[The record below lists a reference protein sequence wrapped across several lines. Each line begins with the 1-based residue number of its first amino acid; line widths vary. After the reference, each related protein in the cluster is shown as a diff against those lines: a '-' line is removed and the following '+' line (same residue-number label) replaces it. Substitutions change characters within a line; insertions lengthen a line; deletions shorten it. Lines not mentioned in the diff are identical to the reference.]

1 MNGSKISH
9 IFRPFKTL
17 TLGSLLACFVA
28 LPARATDRIYAKYG
42 PIEISV
48 SVESLQV
55 YAETGKVN
63 WELFPYF
70 LFLKPYHQK
79 TLNEF
84 LQMQFGVGSLQVRQS
99 LNSPMGKIFLQS
111 LGEMIRVRD
120 GENGSYAL
128 RKTLFEVTENS
139 REFTVFDL
147 LQKFPGDLQLNVAA
161 ILELANRIDSVIAET
176 ETLNEALENIT
187 IAIASTEPA
196 RNYDDLPDP
205 KQPGNLYVS
214 RRILTVFDRDRDR
227 EIEVTVYYPSFP
239 REDTVPVIVI
249 SPGLGSTALGWRPF
263 AEHLSTHGFAVA
275 IVRHPGSDFA
285 HLQRFFEGTESASFQ
300 LREFLDRPRDIS
312 FVLDE
317 LEWRNF
323 SEFNGILD
331 LQNVGIFGQS
341 FGAYTALALAGA
353 PLNFDRLEQN
363 CLPPIDLL
371 NLSLLLQCRAR
382 ELPRRSYQLKDD
394 RIAAAFVVDPVSG
407 AIFGPESLEQIAIP
421 IFWASGSADLLT
433 PVVLEQIDSVTRLSS
448 PERYFALV
456 RGANHVDFN
465 PAAIAQFQALDE
477 ESLGQIVSSDP
488 DVIESYMSAFGLAF
502 FQVHLARNPDYRPFL
517 RASYAGTIAREP
529 YGLSFIPLL
538 TTEQL
543 ERAIAELQK

>member
-1 MNGSKISH
+1 MNGPTIFN

-17 TLGSLLACFVA
+17 TLGSLLAFFVA
-28 LPARATDRIYAKYG
+28 LPVRATDRIYAKYG
-42 PIEISV
+42 PLETSV
-48 SVESLQV
+48 SVDSLKV
-55 YAETGKVN
+55 YADTGKVN

-70 LFLKPYHQK
+70 LFLQPYHQK

-84 LQMQFGVGSLQVRQS
+84 LQMRFGVGSVQVRQS

-111 LGEMIRVRD
+111 LGEILRVRD
-120 GENGSYAL
+120 GKNGSNAL
-128 RKTLFEVTENS
+128 RETLFEVTENYG
-139 REFTVFDL
+139 EFSVFEL
-147 LQKFPGDLQLNVAA
+147 LQQFPGELQLNIAA
-161 ILELANRIDSVIAET
+161 LLELANRIEGVITET
-176 ETLNEALENIT
+176 ETLNKALENMT
-187 IAIASTEPA
+187 IAIASTEPTV
-196 RNYDDLPDP
+196 NYDDLPDP

-214 RRILTVFDRDRDR
+214 KRILTVFDRDRDR
-227 EIEVTVYYPSFP
+227 EIEVTFYYPSFP
-239 REDTVPVIVI
+239 LEDTVPVIVI
-249 SPGLGSTALGWRPF
+249 SPGLGSTAVGWRPF
-263 AEHLSTHGFAVA
+263 AEHLSSHGFAVA

-285 HLQRFFEGTESASFQ
+285 HLQRFFEGEESESFK
-300 LREFLDRPRDIS
+300 LGEFVDRPRDIS

-317 LEWRNF
+317 LEQRNF

-331 LQNVGIFGQS
+331 VENVGILGQS
-341 FGAYTALALAGA
+341 FGAYTALTLAGA
-353 PLNFDRLEQN
+353 PLNFDRLETN
-363 CLPPIDLL
+363 CRPPIDLL
-371 NLSLLLQCRAR
+371 NLSLLLQCRAL
-382 ELPRRSYQLKDD
+382 EVPRRSYQLKDD
-394 RIAAAFVVDPVSG
+394 RIAAAFVVDPVNG
-407 AIFGPESLEQIAIP
+407 AIFGPESLEKIAIP

-433 PVVLEQIDSVTRLSS
+433 PVVLEQIDSVTSLSS

-488 DVIESYMSAFGLAF
+488 DVIASYMSAFGLAF
-502 FQVHLARNPDYRPFL
+502 FQVNLARNPDYRPFL